1 MSADVPGMAE
11 KRRRKLHVLADHLTL
26 TDDERIEFSK
36 AILWRDMVS
45 WKGLDDGQVGRLLDA
60 LEGAEKFVELM
71 RQRV

>member
-1 MSADVPGMAE
+1 MAE